1 MTVRS
6 VTRALIAGWLVS
18 GLLVLAAPAAAQSAR
33 GGLGGKIVDAEGKPV
48 PDAEVILENPE
59 VNLRYV
65 VKTNSKGEWAQ
76 GGMPVG
82 NRMNIV
88 ARKGTLEGGM
98 KGVPVR
104 QGSIME
110 IPDIVITAAAPPA
123 DAARKAMEA
132 EMTKVAAEV
141 NALIA
146 ANDYDGAIT
155 KFNELAT
162 KLPNCALCYDR
173 IGDLYIKKSQW
184 ADAEKALLKAI
195 ELDAND
201 RDAYSM
207 LVTVYNQQKR
217 YDEASKANDKA
228 SALAAGPLGMGVPG
242 GGDAN
247 SSFNAGALALN
258 MQLAA
263 EKEGKADVAATK
275 MKEAQA
281 HFERAIQLKPD
292 MAEAYY
298 ELGMLYVKQNKIPDA
313 KKMLAEYL
321 KLAPNGPNAEMAKAI
336 ASMP

>member
-6 VTRALIAGWLVS
+6 VTRALVVGCMASALFVFATPT
-18 GLLVLAAPAAAQSAR
+18 VAQSAR
-33 GGLGGKIVDAEGKPV
+33 GGLGGKIVDAQGNPV
-48 PDAEVILENPE
+48 PDAEVTLENPE

-82 NRMNIV
+82 NRMNIT
-88 ARKGTLEGGM
+88 ARKGNLEGGM

-110 IPDIVITAAAPPA
+110 IPNITVTAAVAPV

-132 EMTKVAAEV
+132 EMEKVAAEV
-141 NALIA
+141 NALLE
-146 ANDYDGAIT
+146 ANDSEGAIA
-155 KFNELAT
+155 KFNELAL

-173 IGDLYIKKSQW
+173 IADLYIKKSQW
-184 ADAEKALLKAI
+184 DEAEKALQKAVEI
-195 ELDAND
+195 DASD
-201 RDAYSM
+201 RDAYRM
-207 LVTVYNQQKR
+207 LVTVYNSQKR
-217 YDEASKANDKA
+217 YEEAAKANEKVNTL
-228 SALAAGPLGMGVPG
+228 SAGPLGMGAPG

-247 SSFNAGALALN
+247 ASFNAGAIALN

-263 EKEGKADVAATK
+263 EKEGKADVAAAK

-281 HFERAIQLKPD
+281 HFEQAIQLKPD

-298 ELGMLYVKQNKIPDA
+298 ELGMLFVKQNKIPEA
-313 KKMLAEYL
+313 KKMLAEYV

-336 ASMP
+336 ATMP

>member
-6 VTRALIAGWLVS
+6 VARALVAGWVALALVVFTAS
-18 GLLVLAAPAAAQSAR
+18 AAAQSAR
-33 GGLGGKIVDAEGKPV
+33 GGLGGKIVDSSGQPV
-48 PDAEVILENPE
+48 ADAEVTLENPD

-65 VKTNSKGEWAQ
+65 VKTNAKGEWAQ

-82 NRMNIV
+82 NRMNISV
-88 ARKGTLEGGM
+88 KKGNLAGGM

-110 IPDIVITAAAPPA
+110 IPTITISAAAAPV

-141 NALIA
+141 NAAIA
-146 ANDYDGAIT
+146 ANDYPTAIT
-155 KFNELAT
+155 KFEELAA
-162 KLPNCALCYDR
+162 KVPNCALCYDR
-173 IGDLYIKKSQW
+173 IGDLYMKQSKW
-184 ADAEKALLKAI
+184 PEAEKALQKAI

-201 RDAYSM
+201 RDAYGM
-207 LVTVYNQQKR
+207 LVTVYNQQKK

-228 SALAAGPLGMGVPG
+228 NALAAGPLGMAAPG

-247 SSFNAGALALN
+247 SSFSAGAIAVN
-258 MQLAA
+258 MQMAA
-263 EKEGKADVAATK
+263 EKEGKADVAAAK
-275 MKEAQA
+275 MKEAMA

-298 ELGMLYVKQNKIPDA
+298 ELGMLYVKQNKIPEA
-313 KKMLAEYL
+313 KKALAEYV
-321 KLAPNGPNAEMAKAI
+321 KLAPTGPNAEMAKAI